1 MLIDWFT
8 VGAQAVNFIILVWLL
23 KRFLYK
29 PILNAIDAREK
40 RIATEMAAAGARE
53 AQARKSHDEFDGKIK
68 QFDQDRDALMAK
80 AALEI
85 KAEHERLLDDARKA
99 ANDLLSEQRA
109 TARNDA
115 TALMDQIMRLAASEI
130 FDVARRALSD
140 LASVTLEERLGEIFT
155 RRLREMKP
163 DAKRLLD
170 VELKAPHSAAVVRS
184 RFSMATQ
191 EKATIQN
198 ALNETFALD
207 IRLAFETAPDSICGI
222 ELTVGGQKLSWSIA
236 GYLGALEE
244 KAQALTNT
252 PIKPSGALPK
262 LNIAAITK
270 SVPSIVEPGSAPAVV
285 GLDADVHALPS

>member
-8 VGAQAVNFIILVWLL
+8 AGAQAVNFIILVWLL

-40 RIATEMAAAGARE
+40 RIATELAVAGARE
-53 AQARKSHDEFDGKIK
+53 AQARKSHDEFDEKNK

-80 AALEI
+80 ATLEI

-109 TARNDA
+109 AARNDT
-115 TALMDQIMRLAASEI
+115 TALMDQMMRLAATEV

-140 LASVTLEERLGEIFT
+140 LAYMTLEERLGEIFT

-163 DAKRLLD
+163 EAKQLLD
-170 VELKAPHSAAVVRS
+170 VALRAPHAAAVVRS
-184 RFSMATQ
+184 RFSLATQ
-191 EKATIQN
+191 ERATIQN
-198 ALNETFALD
+198 ALNETFAAD
-207 IRLAFETAPDSICGI
+207 IRLAFETAPDGICGI
-222 ELTVGGQKLSWSIA
+222 ELTVGGRKLSWSIA

-244 KAQALTNT
+244 KAQALINT
-252 PIKPSGALPK
+252 QIKPSGAVPK
-262 LNIAAITK
+262 A
-270 SVPSIVEPGSAPAVV
+270 S
-285 GLDADVHALPS
+285 

>member
-23 KRFLYK
+23 RRFLYK

-40 RIATEMAAAGARE
+40 RIATELAAAGAQE
-53 AQARKSHDEFDGKIK
+53 AQARKSHDEFDEKNK
-68 QFDQDRDALMAK
+68 QLDRDRDALMAK

-109 TARNDA
+109 AVRNDS
-115 TALMDQIMRLAASEI
+115 TALMDQMMRLAASEV
-130 FDVARRALSD
+130 FDVARQALSD
-140 LASVTLEERLGEIFT
+140 LASTSLEERLGEIFT

-163 DAKRLLD
+163 EAKQLLD
-170 VELKAPHSAAVVRS
+170 VALRAPHAAAVVCS
-184 RFSMATQ
+184 RFSLATQ
-191 EKATIQN
+191 ERATIQN
-198 ALNETFALD
+198 ALNETFAAD
-207 IRLAFETAPDSICGI
+207 IRLAFETAPGSICGI

-244 KAQALTNT
+244 KAQALINT
-252 PIKPSGALPK
+252 QIKPSGGVPK
-262 LNIAAITK
+262 LNTAATTI
-270 SVPSIVEPGSAPAVV
+270 SVPPIVAPRSAPPLE
-285 GLDADVHALPS
+285 GSDADVHALAS

>member
-40 RIATEMAAAGARE
+40 RIATELAAAGARE
-53 AQARKSHDEFDGKIK
+53 ALAQKSRDEFDERNK
-68 QFDQDRDALMAK
+68 QFDQDRNALMAK
-80 AALEI
+80 ATLEI

-109 TARNDA
+109 AARSDA
-115 TALMDQIMRLAASEI
+115 TALMDQMMRLAASEV
-130 FDVARRALSD
+130 FDVARRALGD

-163 DAKRLLD
+163 DAKQLLD
-170 VELKAPHSAAVVRS
+170 LELKAPHSAAVVRS
-184 RFSMATQ
+184 RFSLATQ
-191 EKATIQN
+191 ERATIQN
-198 ALNETFALD
+198 ALNETFAAN
-207 IRLAFETAPDSICGI
+207 IRLAFEAAPDSVCGI

-244 KAQALTNT
+244 KAQALINT
-252 PIKPSGALPK
+252 QSKPSGAVPK
-262 LNIAAITK
+262 A
-270 SVPSIVEPGSAPAVV
+270 S
-285 GLDADVHALPS
+285 

>member
-40 RIATEMAAAGARE
+40 RIATELAAAVARE
-53 AQARKSHDEFDGKIK
+53 AEAIKSHDEFDEKNRK
-68 QFDQDRDALMAK
+68 FDQDRDALMAK

-85 KAEHERLLDDARKA
+85 KAERERLLDDARKA
-99 ANDLLSEQRA
+99 ANNLLTEQRT

-115 TALMDQIMRLAASEI
+115 TALMEQMMRLVADEV
-130 FDVARRALSD
+130 FDVARRALGD

-163 DAKRLLD
+163 QSKQLLD
-170 VELKAPHSAAVVRS
+170 LALKDPHAAAVVRS
-184 RFSMATQ
+184 RFALATQ
-191 EKATIQN
+191 EKASIQN
-198 ALNETFALD
+198 ALNETFAAD

-236 GYLGALEE
+236 AYLEVLEK
-244 KAQALTNT
+244 KARNLMSTH
-252 PIKPSGALPK
+252 IKPSVDVPELNMTGA
-262 LNIAAITK
+262 TR
-270 SVPSIVEPGSAPAVV
+270 SGQSIVAPSSAPVV
-285 GLDADVHALPS
+285 AGPDTEVHAMAS

>member
-40 RIATEMAAAGARE
+40 RIATELAEAGARE
-53 AQARKSHDEFDGKIK
+53 AQAQKSRDEFDERNK
-68 QFDQDRDALMAK
+68 QFDQDRNALMAK
-80 AALEI
+80 ATLEI

-109 TARNDA
+109 AARSDA
-115 TALMDQIMRLAASEI
+115 TALMDQMMRLAASEV
-130 FDVARRALSD
+130 FDVARRALGD

-163 DAKRLLD
+163 DAKQLLD
-170 VELKAPHSAAVVRS
+170 VALRAPHAAGGVCT
-184 RFSMATQ
+184 RFPLARQ
-191 EKATIQN
+191 ERATIQN
-198 ALNETFALD
+198 ALNETFAAD
-207 IRLAFETAPDSICGI
+207 IRLAFETAPDSVCGI

-236 GYLGALEE
+236 GYLAALEE
-244 KAQALTNT
+244 KAQTLMNT
-252 PIKPSGALPK
+252 QIK
-262 LNIAAITK
+262 
-270 SVPSIVEPGSAPAVV
+270 
-285 GLDADVHALPS
+285 

>member
-8 VGAQAVNFIILVWLL
+8 VGAQAVNFILLVWLL

-40 RIATEMAAAGARE
+40 RIATELAAAGARE
-53 AQARKSHDEFDGKIK
+53 ALARKAHDEFDEKNK

-80 AALEI
+80 ATLEI

-109 TARNDA
+109 AARNDA
-115 TALMDQIMRLAASEI
+115 TALMDQMMRLAAGEV

-140 LASVTLEERLGEIFT
+140 LASMTLEERLGEIFT
-155 RRLREMKP
+155 RRLREMKS
-163 DAKRLLD
+163 DAKQLLD
-170 VELKAPHSAAVVRS
+170 LALKASHSAAVVRS
-184 RFSMATQ
+184 RFSLATQ

-198 ALNETFALD
+198 ALNETFATD
-207 IRLAFETAPDSICGI
+207 IRLTFETAPDGICGI

-236 GYLGALEE
+236 GYLAALEQ
-244 KAQALTNT
+244 KAQALIDAQ
-252 PIKPSGALPK
+252 IKPSGA
-262 LNIAAITK
+262 
-270 SVPSIVEPGSAPAVV
+270 VP
-285 GLDADVHALPS
+285 

>member
-40 RIATEMAAAGARE
+40 RIATELAAADARE
-53 AQARKSHDEFDGKIK
+53 AQTRKSQAEFDDKNRK
-68 QFDQDRDALMAK
+68 FDQDRNALMTK
-80 AALEI
+80 ATLEI
-85 KAEHERLLDDARKA
+85 NAQHDRLLDDARKA
-99 ANDLLSEQRA
+99 ADALLSEQR
-109 TARNDA
+109 TAARDDA
-115 TALMDQIMRLAASEI
+115 AALMDQMMRMAAAEV
-130 FDVARRALSD
+130 FDVARRALGD
-140 LASVTLEERLGEIFT
+140 LASMTLEERLGEIFT

-184 RFSMATQ
+184 RFSLAT
-191 EKATIQN
+191 EERATIQN
-198 ALNETFALD
+198 ALNETFAAN
-207 IRLAFETAPDSICGI
+207 IRLAFETAPDSVCGI

-244 KAQALTNT
+244 KAQALINT
-252 PIKPSGALPK
+252 QIKPSGAVPK
-262 LNIAAITK
+262 A
-270 SVPSIVEPGSAPAVV
+270 S
-285 GLDADVHALPS
+285 

>member
-40 RIATEMAAAGARE
+40 RIATELAAAGARE
-53 AQARKSHDEFDGKIK
+53 DQARKSHDEFDKKNK

-85 KAEHERLLDDARKA
+85 KAEHERLLGDARNA

-109 TARNDA
+109 AARNDT
-115 TALMDQIMRLAASEI
+115 TALMDQMMRLAATEV

-140 LASVTLEERLGEIFT
+140 LASMTLEERLGEIFT

-163 DAKRLLD
+163 DAKQLLD
-170 VELKAPHSAAVVRS
+170 LALRAPHAAAVVRS
-184 RFSMATQ
+184 RFSLATQ

-198 ALNETFALD
+198 ALNETFAAD
-207 IRLAFETAPDSICGI
+207 IRLAFETAPEGICGI

-244 KAQALTNT
+244 KAQALINT
-252 PIKPSGALPK
+252 QIKPSSAVPK
-262 LNIAAITK
+262 LNIAATSI
-270 SVPSIVEPGSAPAVV
+270 SVPPVAAPSSAPAVV
-285 GLDADVHALPS
+285 GPDADVHALAS

>member
-23 KRFLYK
+23 KRFLYR

-40 RIATEMAAAGARE
+40 RIAAELAAAGARE
-53 AQARKSHDEFDGKIK
+53 TQAQKSHDEYDKK
-68 QFDQDRDALMAK
+68 NEQFDQDRDALMAK

-85 KAEHERLLDDARKA
+85 KAEHERRLDDARKA

-109 TARNDA
+109 AARNDA
-115 TALMDQIMRLAASEI
+115 TALIDQMMRLAAAEV

-140 LASVTLEERLGEIFT
+140 LASMTLEERLGEMFT

-163 DAKRLLD
+163 EAKQLLE
-170 VELKAPHSAAVVRS
+170 VALRAPHAAAVVRS
-184 RFSMATQ
+184 RFSLATQ

-198 ALNETFALD
+198 ALNETFAAD

-236 GYLGALEE
+236 QYLGALEK
-244 KAQALTNT
+244 KAQALVDAQ
-252 PIKPSGALPK
+252 IKPSSA
-262 LNIAAITK
+262 
-270 SVPSIVEPGSAPAVV
+270 VP
-285 GLDADVHALPS
+285 

>member
-40 RIATEMAAAGARE
+40 RIAADLAAAAVRE
-53 AQARKSHDEFDGKIK
+53 AQARKSQDEFDEKNK
-68 QFDQDRDALMAK
+68 KFDQDRDALMAK

-85 KAEHERLLDDARKA
+85 KAEHDRLLDDARKA

-109 TARNDA
+109 AARGDA
-115 TALMDQIMRLAASEI
+115 TALMEQMMRLAAGEV

-140 LASVTLEERLGEIFT
+140 LASMALEERLGEIFT

-163 DAKRLLD
+163 EAKQLLG
-170 VELKAPHSAAVVRS
+170 LALRASGAAAVVHS
-184 RFSMATQ
+184 RFSLAEQ
-191 EKATIQN
+191 ERATIRN
-198 ALNETFALD
+198 ALNETFAAD
-207 IRLAFETAPDSICGI
+207 IRVAFETAPDGICGV

-236 GYLGALEE
+236 GYLGALEQ
-244 KAQALTNT
+244 KAQALVNAQF
-252 PIKPSGALPK
+252 KPAAAAPR
-262 LNIAAITK
+262 LNIAATAIP
-270 SVPSIVEPGSAPAVV
+270 VPPIVAPRSAPAVA
-285 GLDADVHALPS
+285 GPDADVHALAS